1 MVFIRFDKVPTKG
14 YVMSFMSREQ
24 FDSIVKYHLSPV
36 VGRIR
41 LVDPRDPSY
50 IDQLNTAYDRIFDDF
65 NNVLTDDDIA
75 GNADFVDHPA
85 VVVLDDV
92 SYAVN
97 VDRDSDDEIE
107 YFQLV
112 DSDDEIVFEADWQ
125 GSITADEIVEM
136 YRSHLSANAVVED
149 ASAGSNVD
157 DSSPVVDFS
166 FFDKAFPHLVNYP
179 DRFKK
184 IAMERFESF
193 SHESFR
199 FQEIVVGDLVD
210 YFDECVDEGAECVDE
225 FYQVEES

>member
-1 MVFIRFDKVPTKG
+1 MT
-14 YVMSFMSREQ
+14 FMSREQ
-24 FDSIVKYHLSPV
+24 FDSIVKHHLSPV

-41 LVDPRDPSY
+41 LDPRDPSY
-50 IDQLNTAYDRIFDDF
+50 TDQLNTAYDRIFDDF
-65 NNVLTDDDIA
+65 NSVLTDDNIA
-75 GNADFVDHPA
+75 GNTDFVDHPA
-85 VVVLDDV
+85 VVVFDDV

-125 GSITADEIVEM
+125 GAITADEIVEM
-136 YRSHLSANAVVED
+136 YRSHLSDNAVVED
-149 ASAGSNVD
+149 APAGSNVD
-157 DSSPVVDFS
+157 NSSSVVDFS
-166 FFDKAFPHLVNYP
+166 FFDEAFPHLVNYP

-184 IAMERFESF
+184 IAMEHFESF

-199 FQEIVVGDLVD
+199 FQKIVVSELVD
-210 YFDECVDEGAECVDE
+210 YFDECVDEGAERVEE